1 MGTEVK
7 GRTRTINWNIVITM
21 LHCGIVNVERIHI
34 HKRTLAVVVY
44 FAVRSTLVL
53 LCFLDA
59 TVLRLRESELARDQ
73 STIIAF
79 TIYFC

>member
-7 GRTRTINWNIVITM
+7 RKRRTSNWNIVITM
-21 LHCGIVNVERIHI
+21 LHCGIVNVEKIHI

-44 FAVRSTLVL
+44 VAARLTLVL

-59 TVLRLRESELARDQ
+59 TVLHLGELDLARNR
-73 STIIAF
+73 STINAL
-79 TIYFC
+79 TKYFC